1 MSLNKVYEFGRSDGL
16 LKTIIIKEHNVGT
29 SYATIEFTIKNKLTN
44 ENGKVIIDSG
54 HTSFFEPREFKD
66 FLIPIINDLK
76 VRFDDAN
83 SVQNG

>member
-29 SYATIEFTIKNKLTN
+29 SYVTIEFTIKNKLTN

-54 HTSFFEPREFKD
+54 HTSFFSHKEFKE
-66 FLIPIINDLK
+66 FFGPIFN
-76 VRFDDAN
+76 
-83 SVQNG
+83 

>member
-29 SYATIEFTIKNKLTN
+29 SYATVEFTIKNKLTN
-44 ENGKVIIDSG
+44 ENGKVIIDNG

-66 FLIPIINDLK
+66 FFEPIINDLK
-76 VRFDDAN
+76 VRFENDNAD
-83 SVQNG
+83 SI

>member
-29 SYATIEFTIKNKLTN
+29 SYVTVEFTIKNKLTN
-44 ENGKVIIDSG
+44 ENGKVIIDNG

-66 FLIPIINDLK
+66 FFEPIINDLK
-76 VRFDDAN
+76 VRFE
-83 SVQNG
+83 NGNADSI

>member
-29 SYATIEFTIKNKLTN
+29 SYVTIEFTIKNKLTN
-44 ENGKVIIDSG
+44 ENGKVVIDSG

-66 FLIPIINDLK
+66 FFEPIINDLK
-76 VRFDDAN
+76 VRFEHGNAD
-83 SVQNG
+83 SI